1 MGQAKRAGQPPQIGL
16 PHVRQAPGRRSPPIS
31 GARQDQAAAGNAR
44 QDQAAAGNARQHQ
57 AVPGNARQHQA
68 ARRAA
73 ADRELLDEMAAAGFA
88 GPVHEMFTSSLAA
101 YGLAVMLAWIG
112 SGEITARCQ
121 AAGRPL
127 PGDAAPE
134 TLSADDR
141 LEVAA
146 ETVARALRYFFI
158 RVVRAGQWDHRRGT
172 SLRTFFVGACVLQF
186 PPVYG
191 AWTGKRRWAGIRD
204 GQNPGAEADAV
215 AWAEA
220 DESAPAGQSGVA
232 AGLIERSS
240 LGTAAATHVRSLAA
254 AADVTA
260 VMARLRQLST
270 GAGAAPG
277 TTDRTPAAS
286 RARGAGTAS
295 PAAGPAAAK
304 SRPAASAKPAA
315 SPATA
320 KSHPAAS
327 AKPAASP
334 ATATLAASLLAADAR
349 RVAVARPVS
358 VRRGSPGSDAD
369 QALTVLYETH
379 YRALTQLATL
389 LVSDV
394 ATAEDIVQDAFVAMH
409 GAWRQLRDGGQA
421 LLYLQQVVV
430 RRARSSRPARGG
442 PGVGAEGRPAAGR
455 RKGSEPE
462 PRLVAALRSLPA
474 RQREALVLRYY
485 ADLPEAQIGPAMG
498 ISGRAVS
505 NHVARGM
512 SALQA
517 ALERGQPDGGPPAAG
532 AAGDA
537 GPA

>member
-204 GQNPGAEADAV
+204 GQNPGAEADRPGRPVRRGGWPDRALV
-215 AWAEA
+215 PGHRRRHSRTLARRRGGRHGRHGAT
-220 DESAPAGQSGVA
+220 APAEHRGRGGARHHRPDACCVTGTRSWHRKSRRWSRRREVPPGRIRETRRQPRHCEVPPGRIRETRRQPRHRDPRRVA
-232 AGLIERSS
+232 AGGRCQAGSRS
-240 LGTAAATHVRSLAA
+240 AT
-254 AADVTA
+254 
-260 VMARLRQLST
+260 
-270 GAGAAPG
+270 G
-277 TTDRTPAAS
+277 
-286 RARGAGTAS
+286 
-295 PAAGPAAAK
+295 
-304 SRPAASAKPAA
+304 
-315 SPATA
+315 
-320 KSHPAAS
+320 
-327 AKPAASP
+327 
-334 ATATLAASLLAADAR
+334 
-349 RVAVARPVS
+349 
-358 VRRGSPGSDAD
+358 
-369 QALTVLYETH
+369 E
-379 YRALTQLATL
+379 
-389 LVSDV
+389 
-394 ATAEDIVQDAFVAMH
+394 
-409 GAWRQLRDGGQA
+409 
-421 LLYLQQVVV
+421 
-430 RRARSSRPARGG
+430 RPARL
-442 PGVGAEGRPAAGR
+442 ARIGR
-455 RKGSEPE
+455 
-462 PRLVAALRSLPA
+462 
-474 RQREALVLRYY
+474 
-485 ADLPEAQIGPAMG
+485 
-498 ISGRAVS
+498 
-505 NHVARGM
+505 
-512 SALQA
+512 
-517 ALERGQPDGGPPAAG
+517 
-532 AAGDA
+532 
-537 GPA
+537 